1 MPESKLTEGL
11 GFAIRYRERNDLID
25 ASALTPGEREQF
37 DYLDWTAIDEGRD
50 SATFFRRER
59 DGNTYCL
66 DQFVRTDPRGALAR
80 LGYHASMADS
90 AFSGIAIHPDPEG
103 DYVISALVLS

>member
-25 ASALTPGEREQF
+25 AFELTEAERKQF
-37 DYLDWTAIDEGRD
+37 DYLDWAAIDAGRD

-66 DQFVRTDPRGALAR
+66 DQFMRTDPRGDLAR
-80 LGYHASMADS
+80 LGYHASMAGS
-90 AFSGIAIHPDPEG
+90 AFSGIVIHLDPEG
-103 DYVISALVLS
+103 EYVISALVLS